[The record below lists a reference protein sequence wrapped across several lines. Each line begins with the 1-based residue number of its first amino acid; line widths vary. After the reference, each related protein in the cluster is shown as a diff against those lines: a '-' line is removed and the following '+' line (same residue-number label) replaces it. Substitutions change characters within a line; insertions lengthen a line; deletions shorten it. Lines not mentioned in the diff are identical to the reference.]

1 MWPKPCRLTL
11 SCKIFVS
18 IWQRIL
24 ADKESYHVHCTSRGI
39 PLYSQQVFAGIL
51 LLWSF
56 GKTNIFPYKYSWN
69 MVVINGSTVLRRE
82 NRKADR
88 QQGKKRLIYE
98 WLRTRWESTYLNST
112 IKTLKERPSIDVYL
126 KFFLLTLKRYLLR
139 KSCSKVRT
147 TVFSKS
153 SQMFWHIKQS
163 CETKFASIVWIITHL
178 ET

>member
-24 ADKESYHVHCTSRGI
+24 ADNESYHVHCTSRGI

-88 QQGKKRLIYE
+88 QQRKKKAHLWMTQNPVGKHLFKFNNKDIKRM
-98 WLRTRWESTYLNST
+98 
-112 IKTLKERPSIDVYL
+112 SIDVCL
-126 KFFLLTLKRYLLR
+126 KFFLLTLKRYLPR

>member
-1 MWPKPCRLTL
+1 MCSWKICCVALSFRIGHFTHLPMWPKPCRLTL

-24 ADKESYHVHCTSRGI
+24 AENESYHVHCTSRGI

-88 QQGKKRLIYE
+88 QQRKKRLIYE
-98 WLRTRWESTYLNST
+98 WLRTLWESTCLNST
-112 IKTLKERPSIDVYL
+112 IKTLKERPSM
-126 KFFLLTLKRYLLR
+126 FAWSF
-139 KSCSKVRT
+139 SCWLWGGIYPERVVVR
-147 TVFSKS
+147 
-153 SQMFWHIKQS
+153 
-163 CETKFASIVWIITHL
+163 
-178 ET
+178 